1 MRGVRNVEPR
11 RQQKSQEATMME
23 EGQSQNNLRQDELLR
38 RNADDA
44 TATRLTDLA
53 ITQKAEIYQG
63 SSPHC
68 KKAATGNEVL
78 LPPSLSLTN
87 YLAVR

>member
-1 MRGVRNVEPR
+1 
-11 RQQKSQEATMME
+11 MME